1 MVYTIHYIMLYKVLW
16 YALYYILYII
26 SYNIPCYTRFGV
38 GQNLYVYKQSIRRAE
53 TDWERAVQDWYEE
66 VTLFNNSKVATT

>member
-1 MVYTIHYIMLYKVLW
+1 MLYKVLW
-16 YALYYILYII
+16 YALYYILCII
-26 SYNIPCYTRFGV
+26 SCNTRFGV